1 MSDSERILVV
11 GPAWVGDMVM
21 AQSLFKMLRKRYPQ
35 CVIDVLA
42 PAWTGPL
49 LSCMPE
55 VHDAIAMP
63 LGHGQL
69 ELGVRRKLGK
79 GLRSKRYTQAIILP
93 RSLKSALVPFFARI
107 PKRIGYLGE
116 MRWGLLNDAR
126 KLDKQRLTMT
136 VQRFVAL
143 GMPSSRHQPP
153 EILVPQLEIDA
164 KLAAQ
169 TIKHFDLSSDAPAL
183 AICPGAEY
191 GPAKQW
197 PAAYFAEVARH
208 KRSKGWQVWV
218 LGSKKDAALAQQ
230 ITELVG
236 EGCTNL
242 AGKTALSQAI
252 DLLSQASAVVSNDS
266 GLMHVAAAFDRP
278 LVAVYGS
285 SDPAFTPPLSSNSR
299 IETLALECSPCFK
312 RECPLGHTRCLS
324 DLTPDRVIH
333 TLSSIKS

>member
-21 AQSLFKMLRKRYPQ
+21 AQSLFRVLRKRYPQ
-35 CVIDVLA
+35 CDIDVLA
-42 PAWTGPL
+42 PAWTEPL
-49 LSCMPE
+49 LKCMPE
-55 VHDAIAMP
+55 VRHAIAMP

-79 GLRSKRYTQAIILP
+79 SLRAKKYTQAIVLP

-143 GMPSSRHQPP
+143 GQAVGSTQPP
-153 EILVPQLEIDA
+153 TILAPQLKIDT
-164 KLAAQ
+164 KAAQ
-169 TIKHFDLSSDAPAL
+169 RTIKNFELLLQAPAL

-197 PAAYFAEVARH
+197 PAAYFAEVARY
-208 KRSKGWQVWV
+208 KRSRGWQVWV

-236 EGCTNL
+236 KDCINL
-242 AGKTALSQAI
+242 AGKTSLAQAI

-299 IETLALECSPCFK
+299 IETLALDCSPCFK
-312 RECPLGHTRCLS
+312 RECPLGHTRCLN

-333 TLSSIKS
+333 TLSSFKS